1 MIDLDANRVRG
12 DRDEIEGKGSTASG
26 THIAWTQW
34 QQQGKK

>member
-12 DRDEIEGKGSTASG
+12 DRDEVEGKGFHRLRDA
-26 THIAWTQW
+26 IAGTQW